1 MASSVDPRKAYPNP
15 QQVHAERAAAQQ
27 QPPGGSEAK
36 VPEQGALA
44 PDFGLSSY
52 VGSGKLAGCTAIV
65 TGSDS
70 GIGRAV
76 ALAFAREG
84 CSKLVLTS
92 LDTEEEKNDLAATVA
107 AIEEQG
113 GPRPGERGTA
123 AVVATSGDLADE
135 AFRVAVVEAAGGKIG
150 ALLLLFFSL
159 SFFSPASRG
168 SGHTS
173 ERRRHVF
180 FSSSK
185 VFFFF

>member
-1 MASSVDPRKAYPNP
+1 M
-15 QQVHAERAAAQQ
+15 
-27 QPPGGSEAK
+27 
-36 VPEQGALA
+36 
-44 PDFGLSSY
+44 
-52 VGSGKLAGCTAIV
+52 
-65 TGSDS
+65 
-70 GIGRAV
+70 

-135 AFRVAVVEAAGGKIG
+135 AFRVAGVEAAGGKIG

-185 VFFFF
+185 VFFFFDRRRHERAGGAKKEREKKLSSTSFKKIPLPFSLSLSPSKKIISLSLSSKTSSSTTPLTRERQSTP